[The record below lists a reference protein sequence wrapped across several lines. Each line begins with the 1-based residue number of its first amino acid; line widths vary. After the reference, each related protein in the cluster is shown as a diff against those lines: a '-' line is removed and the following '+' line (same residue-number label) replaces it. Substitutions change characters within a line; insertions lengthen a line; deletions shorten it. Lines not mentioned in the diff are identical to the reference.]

1 MQHTTKSYYENEF
14 VDFYSAF
21 ADVMI
26 YSNYLQLKAICAY
39 VSCYSKWQV
48 LDKLL

>member
-1 MQHTTKSYYENEF
+1 MQRITKSYYENAF

-21 ADVMI
+21 ANVMI
-26 YSNYLQLKAICAY
+26 YSNCLQIKAICVD

>member
-1 MQHTTKSYYENEF
+1 MQHTTKSYYENAF

-26 YSNYLQLKAICAY
+26 YSYYLQIEVIC
-39 VSCYSKWQV
+39 V
-48 LDKLL
+48 